1 MKVSFEGI
9 GEQVISFAAA
19 SGLTKGVFVKMSA
32 SSTVTACSSGDGFVG
47 YCCAAEG
54 GFAEIRTH
62 GYMKCPYSGTA
73 PSVGYGIL
81 VADAGGK
88 VKSAQ
93 SGASYLIVDVDT
105 TAGTVGFMM

>member
-32 SSTVTACSSGDGFVG
+32 NGTVTACSAGDGFAG
-47 YCCAAEG
+47 YCIESEG
-54 GFAEIRTH
+54 GFAEVKTH
-62 GYMKCPYSGTA
+62 GYMKCPYTGTA
-73 PSVGYGIL
+73 PSVGFGIL

-93 SGASYLIVDVDT
+93 SGTAYLIVEVDT